1 MFWFKRKPIVVDAFT
16 YKERIAT
23 DYAIAKSTQYLPEWW
38 RQLPASRPHPDWS
51 EVATA
56 TMKTCQG
63 FIDLYRNSFTLPLWS
78 DLCIELDN
86 SQGGRDWRYIFA
98 DRNSL
103 ITEHNRGQFDG
114 TKNFPD
120 QQHFKIESPWILKEK
135 TGVQF
140 LMTEQTWN
148 QEEFFNAFKVLPG
161 VLDFRYQ
168 HSVNINTFFRYTGAK
183 ESILLP
189 AGHALAFII
198 PLTEH
203 DVEFRCHV
211 VTQQEYNTM
220 CHVPVFKG
228 LHKHTKEVRTQGRC
242 PF

>member
-23 DYAIAKSTQYLPEWW
+23 DYAIGKSTRYLPEWW
-38 RQLPASRPHPDWS
+38 RQLPIGRAHPDW
-51 EVATA
+51 ATIMA
-56 TMKTCQG
+56 PTMKTCQG
-63 FIDLYRNSFTLPLWS
+63 LIDLYRNSFTLPLWS
-78 DLCIELDN
+78 ELSIELDD
-86 SQGGRDWRYIFA
+86 SQGRHDWRYIFA
-98 DRNSL
+98 DRHSVMSA
-103 ITEHNRGQFDG
+103 HDQHQFDG
-114 TKNFPD
+114 AKNFPD

-140 LMTEQTWN
+140 LMTEHTWN
-148 QEEFFNAFKVLPG
+148 QQEFFNAFKILPG

-168 HSVNINTFFRYTGAK
+168 HSVNINAFFHYTGVK
-183 ESILLP
+183 QNILLP
-189 AGHALAFII
+189 AGHPMAFIT

-211 VTQQEYNTM
+211 LPKEEYDTM
-220 CHVPVFKG
+220 HHVPVFKG